1 LVKVAETYLR
11 ESAVS
16 ICVNLRKK
24 RGLGEGGT
32 WGLGERTKCKE
43 PKLKKMFVVYGLWL
57 RLWMTGWRQK
67 NLSLILFK
75 KSILYFNKS
84 INFKFHL

>member
-1 LVKVAETYLR
+1 LLFVKVAETYLR

-16 ICVNLRKK
+16 ICVNLREK

-43 PKLKKMFVVYGLWL
+43 PKLKKNVCCLWFVA
-57 RLWMTGWRQK
+57 
-67 NLSLILFK
+67 
-75 KSILYFNKS
+75 
-84 INFKFHL
+84 